1 MIREKDDDLEYKIS
15 VTKKVE
21 VMGLDFLVCIW
32 REYLQAS
39 TISKNWLALGGQSL
53 HDQQDPRC
61 QSIKYIYIVRRE
73 WKQKKKYLGDYSKT
87 QASLFSMSV
96 SHVDV
101 WQKTNTIL

>member
-53 HDQQDPRC
+53 HD
-61 QSIKYIYIVRRE
+61 
-73 WKQKKKYLGDYSKT
+73 
-87 QASLFSMSV
+87 
-96 SHVDV
+96 
-101 WQKTNTIL
+101 